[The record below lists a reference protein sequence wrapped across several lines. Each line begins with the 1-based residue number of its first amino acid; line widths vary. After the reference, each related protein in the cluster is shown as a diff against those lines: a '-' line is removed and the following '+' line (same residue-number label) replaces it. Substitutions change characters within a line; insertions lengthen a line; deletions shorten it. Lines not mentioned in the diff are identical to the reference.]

1 MKAILILVM
10 CLMVGSCKPLQKTQT
25 TLHNNVIVV
34 DSTITQV
41 IKKELEKQLLEIN
54 TTVIEFEQNSNN
66 EACISDIG
74 NDSTNIGNLIANNG
88 NYKIVIANDKPIEV
102 TQPIK
107 RIIKTE
113 LVQRIDKV
121 VEIDSTERKQLNVID
136 KTETDI
142 KTKEQP
148 SNFVQGAKWVGV
160 ILVFILLILI
170 CFRFMR

>member
-10 CLMVGSCKPLQKTQT
+10 CFLTGCKPLLKTQT
-25 TLHNNVIVV
+25 TQQNNVIVV

-41 IKKELEKQLLEIN
+41 IKKELEKRLLEIN

-74 NDSTNIGNLIANNG
+74 NDSTNIGNLIADNG
-88 NYKIVIANDKPIEV
+88 NYKIVVSNDKPIEV
-102 TQPIK
+102 NQPIK

-113 LVQRIDKV
+113 LVQSIDKA

-142 KTKEQP
+142 KTEEQP
-148 SNFVQGAKWVGV
+148 SNFVHGAKWVGV
-160 ILVFILLILI
+160 ILIVILLIII